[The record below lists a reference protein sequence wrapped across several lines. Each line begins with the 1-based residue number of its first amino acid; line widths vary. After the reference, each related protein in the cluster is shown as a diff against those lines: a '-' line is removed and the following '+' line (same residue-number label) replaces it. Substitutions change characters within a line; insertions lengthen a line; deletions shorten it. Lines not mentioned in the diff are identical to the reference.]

1 MHSRRSEE
9 GGMGALISSIR
20 EQTSRLKKNL
30 STKEAPQAQSQEYG
44 QMKALI
50 DELLQDNKT
59 FHDEVDAYRQV
70 LEAAVLR
77 CRETQ
82 VLPTQ

>member
-1 MHSRRSEE
+1 MQHRKDE
-9 GGMGALISSIR
+9 GMGALITSIR
-20 EQTSRLKKNL
+20 EQTTRLKRNL
-30 STKEAPQAQSQEYG
+30 GVKDQPPLQAEAAQL
-44 QMKALI
+44 KVLI

-59 FHDEVDAYRQV
+59 FHEEVDAYRQV

-82 VLPTQ
+82 VLSSQ